1 MNQNIDKSD
10 LFHAIDALYQARV
23 ARYTLGISP
32 ASVTC
37 AFYAWRA
44 HLKQSPGKMLEL
56 MSLPTSYTTEFW
68 RSFFKEND
76 DSKDDDAQAPE
87 DPRFKSENW
96 ALWPWRLYKHVFAR
110 HQDWWHHAIQDVPG
124 LDDQSQRIV
133 AFTLRQILDAF
144 CPANFP
150 LTNPDL
156 AIETFDKKGKNLAK
170 GVLNALKDLNH
181 AKIDP
186 LSNKT
191 QHFQVGHNLAV
202 TPGYVVYQN
211 ELMELILYAPQTE
224 FVFQEP
230 ILITPAWIMKYYVLD
245 LSPSNSLVKWLVEK
259 GHTVFMISWKNPDKD
274 DAHLSMDD
282 YQNRGV
288 MAALEVITKTCPK
301 SKIHLMGYCLGGT
314 LAMITAA
321 TMALNEDTRL
331 KSLSLLAA
339 QGDFSDAGELMVFI
353 TSSQISFL
361 KNIMKVHGY
370 LDTKM
375 MAGAFQMLRSYDLIW
390 SKMVNDYLHG
400 LKRADVDL
408 MTWNAD
414 TTRMPATM
422 HGQYL
427 ERLFLKNDF
436 SQGHYTVGKRAVAPE
451 NIHLP
456 IFAVGADQD
465 HVAPWQSVYKIHLM
479 INTDI
484 TFILTKGGHNAGII
498 SEPGHKGRF
507 FFQHE
512 RKQSESYIGPEEW
525 LKKAER
531 FEGSWWISWQDWLV
545 ARSSEQRVSPPAP
558 LEILGPAPG
567 RYIFQ
572 K

>member
-1 MNQNIDKSD
+1 MNQETNKSD
-10 LFHAIDALYQARV
+10 LFRAIDALYQARM
-23 ARYTLGISP
+23 ARLTLGISP

-37 AFYAWRA
+37 AFYAWRT

-56 MSLPTSYTTEFW
+56 MSLPTNYVPELW
-68 RSFFKEND
+68 KCFFKKND
-76 DSKDDDAQAPE
+76 PSKDDEVQNTP

-96 ALWPWRLYKHVFAR
+96 DLWPWRLYQQIFTV
-110 HQDWWHHAIQDVPG
+110 HQDWWTHATQDVPG

-133 AFTLRQILDAF
+133 SFTLRQALDAL

-156 AIETFDKKGKNLAK
+156 AFETFDSKGKNLMK
-170 GVLNALKDLNH
+170 GTLNALKDMTHTMAGAPPKKNQ
-181 AKIDP
+181 P
-186 LSNKT
+186 
-191 QHFQVGHNLAV
+191 FQVGRNLAV
-202 TPGYVVYQN
+202 TPGWVVYQN
-211 ELMELILYAPQTE
+211 ELMELILYSPQTDS
-224 FVFQEP
+224 VDQEP

-245 LSPSNSLVKWLVEK
+245 LSPSNSLVRWLVEK

-274 DAHLSMDD
+274 DAHLSLDD
-282 YQNRGV
+282 YQNRGL
-288 MAALEVITKTCPK
+288 MAALDVVAKTCPK

-321 TMALNEDTRL
+321 TMALDGDKRL

-339 QGDFSDAGELMVFI
+339 QGDFRDAGELMVFI

-361 KNIMKVHGY
+361 KNIMRDQGY

-414 TTRMPATM
+414 ATRMPATM
-422 HGQYL
+422 HSQYL
-427 ERLFLKNDF
+427 ERLFLRNEF
-436 SQGHYTVGKRAVAPE
+436 AQGHYTVGEKAVAPE

-456 IFAVGADQD
+456 IFAVGADRD

-484 TFILTKGGHNAGII
+484 TFILTKGGHNSGVI

-512 RKQSESYIGPEEW
+512 RKQSESYMNPEQW
-525 LKKAER
+525 LKKAQR
-531 FEGSWWISWQDWLV
+531 FEGSWWNAWHDWLV
-545 ARSSEQRVSPPAP
+545 EHGSAQKVSPPRP
-558 LEILGPAPG
+558 LEVLGAAPG
-567 RYIFQ
+567 HYIFQ